1 MWCITTSMLT
11 RKRKTKIIATIG
23 PSSANENIIEAL
35 YRAGVDTFRLNMSH
49 GEHED
54 KIQIISAIRR
64 VEERLRRPIAIMI
77 DLQGPKLRIGL
88 FREGVVELK
97 RGQSFSLD
105 LNPAPGDVRR
115 VAFPHPEI
123 FKSVKKGD
131 TVLLDDGRI
140 HCEIVKSGST
150 YFTGLIK
157 VGGILSDRKG
167 VNLPHTVVPLKALTS
182 KDKRDIKF
190 AIEQNA
196 EWIALSFVQRA
207 EDVVEAKRLI
217 KKRAG
222 VCAKIEK
229 PAALKALSSIL
240 SAADA
245 TMVARGDLGVEAKVE
260 EVPIIQK
267 HIIRAARSQGKP
279 VVVATQMLESMIQN
293 PLPTRAEVS
302 DVANAIFDG
311 ADAVMLS
318 AESAIGKF
326 PVEAVKVMDRIACQI
341 ENDPAYRRMM
351 REETAPNPT
360 TEDAITAGA
369 RQVART
375 VGATAIVTFT
385 TSGSTALRAARE
397 RPHVPILTLTPN
409 AYVARKLCLVWG
421 LHTVRTRDVG
431 SFEEM
436 IGKAK
441 RMALRSGLGKRGDR
455 IVVTAGVP
463 FGVPG
468 TTNVL
473 HVADIRGDELKQ
485 QSSDKSIF

>member
-1 MWCITTSMLT
+1 MLS
-11 RKRKTKIIATIG
+11 RKRKTKIIATLG
-23 PSSANENIIEAL
+23 PASASEHVIEAL
-35 YRAGVDTFRLNMSH
+35 YRAGADTFRLNMSH
-49 GEHED
+49 GEAAD
-54 KIQIISAIRR
+54 KVPIIRAIRK
-64 VEERLRRPIAIMI
+64 VEERVRRPIAIMI
-77 DLQGPKLRIGL
+77 DLQGPKLRIGA
-88 FREGVVELK
+88 FKEGHAELK
-97 RGQSFSLD
+97 RGKSFTLD
-105 LNPAPGDVRR
+105 LDRAPGNESR
-115 VAFPHPEI
+115 VCFPHPEV

-140 HCEIVKSGST
+140 RCEVVKASSASVAGT
-150 YFTGLIK
+150 VK
-157 VGGILSDRKG
+157 VGGLLSDRKG
-167 VNLPHTVVPLKALTS
+167 VNLPHTVVPLKALTA
-182 KDKRDIKF
+182 KDKRDIQF
-190 AIEQNA
+190 ALSQNV
-196 EWIALSFVQRA
+196 EWIALSFVQRP

-229 PAALKALSSIL
+229 PAALKALSAIL

-267 HIIRAARSQGKP
+267 HIIRAARDLGKP
-279 VVVATQMLESMIQN
+279 VVVATQMLESMIHN

-318 AESAIGKF
+318 AESAIGQF
-326 PVEAVKVMDRIACQI
+326 PVEAVRVMDRIACQI

-351 REETAPNPT
+351 REDQAPNPT

-375 VGATAIVTFT
+375 VGAAAIVTFT

-397 RPHVPILTLTPN
+397 RPHVPILVLTPN
-409 AYVARKLCLVWG
+409 PHVARKLCLVWG
-421 LHTVRTRDVG
+421 LHTVKTRDVN
-431 SFEEM
+431 SFEGM

-441 RMALRSGLGKRGDR
+441 RMALRAGLASRGDK

-473 HVADIRGDELKQ
+473 HIAVIRGDELRRRD
-485 QSSDKSIF
+485 SDAAIFKRG

>member
-1 MWCITTSMLT
+1 MLS
-11 RKRKTKIIATIG
+11 RKRKTKIIATLG
-23 PSSANENIIEAL
+23 PASADEHTIEAL

-49 GEHED
+49 GEAAD
-54 KIQIISAIRR
+54 KIPVIRAIRK
-64 VEERLRRPIAIMI
+64 VEERVQRPIAIMI
-77 DLQGPKLRIGL
+77 DLQGPKLRIGA
-88 FREGVVELK
+88 FRKGAIELK
-97 RGQSFSLD
+97 RGQSFTLD
-105 LNPAPGDVRR
+105 LNRALGDERR
-115 VAFPHPEI
+115 VAFPHPEVY
-123 FKSVKKGD
+123 KSVKRGD

-140 HCEIVKSGST
+140 RCEVVKAGPT
-150 YFTGLIK
+150 TFTGTVK
-157 VGGILSDRKG
+157 VGGLLSDRKG
-167 VNLPHTVVPLKALTS
+167 VNLPHTVVPLRALTA

-190 AIEQNA
+190 ALEQNA
-196 EWIALSFVQRA
+196 EWIALSFVQRP

-229 PAALKALSSIL
+229 PAALKSLPAIL

-245 TMVARGDLGVEAKVE
+245 TMVARGDLGVEARVE

-267 HIIRAARSQGKP
+267 HIIRAARAQGKP
-279 VVVATQMLESMIQN
+279 VVVATQMLESMIHN

-326 PVEAVKVMDRIACQI
+326 PVEAARVMDRIACQI

-351 REETAPNPT
+351 REETSPNPT

-375 VGATAIVTFT
+375 VGAAAIVTFT

-409 AYVARKLCLVWG
+409 AYVARKLCMVWG
-421 LHTVRTRDVG
+421 LHTVKTRDVN

-441 RMALRSGLGKRGDR
+441 RMALRSGLAKKGDR

-473 HVADIRGDELKQ
+473 HIAEIRGDELRHRG
-485 QSSDKSIF
+485 SDAAIFKRG